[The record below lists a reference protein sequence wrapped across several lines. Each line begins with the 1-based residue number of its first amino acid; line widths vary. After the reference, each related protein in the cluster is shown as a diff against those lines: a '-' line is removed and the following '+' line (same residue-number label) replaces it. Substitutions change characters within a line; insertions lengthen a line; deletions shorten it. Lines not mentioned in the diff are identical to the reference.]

1 MTRNVVVVAL
11 LFLAV
16 GCTRF
21 GTNPAGGPF
30 ARKPRTL
37 PDPYS
42 PVPPA
47 PPATN
52 SPLALA
58 EATPGAVIPAG
69 GADAPLVL
77 PKSRVDLPREYRPFD
92 KERSAAPPTTQS
104 VSVPATA
111 HVAEVKKLVQAA
123 TERWQSVNCYEATVT
138 RRELAPN
145 KKLTED
151 VVLYRFRKEPMAL
164 YMKNLGESGK
174 GREIL
179 YYPSKHDDKIHSII
193 GKGDENFLLK
203 VGDRAP
209 AVSPDMPLVK
219 SRTRYSIREAGHGT
233 PIARLSQWVAKAES
247 GKLPMENLTYL
258 GEVQRKEYPYP
269 LLGVQ
274 LVLRPNDDP
283 LLPQGG
289 TRQWYFDPK
298 SDSPSHGFQVLIIA
312 TDPAGREVEY
322 YLFEK
327 VNFHVRLTDA
337 DFDPARLGK

>member
-1 MTRNVVVVAL
+1 
-11 LFLAV
+11 
-16 GCTRF
+16 
-21 GTNPAGGPF
+21 
-30 ARKPRTL
+30 
-37 PDPYS
+37 
-42 PVPPA
+42 
-47 PPATN
+47 
-52 SPLALA
+52 
-58 EATPGAVIPAG
+58 
-69 GADAPLVL
+69 
-77 PKSRVDLPREYRPFD
+77 
-92 KERSAAPPTTQS
+92 

-203 VGDRAP
+203 VGVRAP